1 MLNKKMV
8 MPLTWGL
15 AVAILGGFATDLGPW
30 YQALKEPFWKPPDFA
45 FGPIWS
51 AIFIFSGI
59 AWVGVKNLTS
69 DASILSRLNV
79 LFWLNAGLNLLWSI
93 LYFRFQRPD
102 WSLYEAVFLWLSVL
116 AILLTTRKISTR
128 YSLYL
133 LPYLIWVSIA
143 IVLNWD
149 TVRLNGPF
157 T

>member
-8 MPLTWGL
+8 TPLAWGL
-15 AVAILGGFATDLGPW
+15 SVAILGGFATDLGPW
-30 YQALKEPFWKPPDFA
+30 YQALKEPFWKPPDLA

-51 AIFIFSGI
+51 AIFIFSGM
-59 AWVGVKNLTS
+59 AWVGTKYLTS
-69 DASILSRLNV
+69 DAAILNRLNV
-79 LFWLNAGLNLLWSI
+79 LFWLNAVLNLLWSI

-116 AILLTTRKISTR
+116 AILLTIRKISTR

-143 IVLNWD
+143 IALNWD

>member
-116 AILLTTRKISTR
+116 AILLTIRKISTI

>member
-8 MPLTWGL
+8 TPLAWGL
-15 AVAILGGFATDLGPW
+15 SVAILGGFATDLGPW

-51 AIFIFSGI
+51 AIFIFSGM
-59 AWVGVKNLTS
+59 AWVGTKYLTS
-69 DASILSRLNV
+69 DAAILSRLNV
-79 LFWLNAGLNLLWSI
+79 LFLLNAILNLLWSI

-116 AILLTTRKISTR
+116 AILLTIRKISPK
-128 YSLYL
+128 YSLYM

-143 IVLNWD
+143 IALNWD
-149 TVRLNGPF
+149 TVQLNGPF
-157 T
+157 N

>member
-1 MLNKKMV
+1 MV

-116 AILLTTRKISTR
+116 AILLTIRKISTR

>member
-69 DASILSRLNV
+69 DASILSRLNI

-116 AILLTTRKISTR
+116 AILLTIRKISTR

>member
-69 DASILSRLNV
+69 DASILSRLNI

-116 AILLTTRKISTR
+116 AILLTIRKISTR

-157 T
+157 A

>member
-1 MLNKKMV
+1 MV

-116 AILLTTRKISTR
+116 AILLTIRKISTR

-157 T
+157 G

>member
-116 AILLTTRKISTR
+116 AILLTIRKISTK

-143 IVLNWD
+143 IALNWD

>member
-1 MLNKKMV
+1 MV

-116 AILLTTRKISTR
+116 AILLTIRKISTR

-157 T
+157 A

>member
-8 MPLTWGL
+8 VPLIWGL
-15 AVAILGGFATDLGPW
+15 SVATLGGLATDLGPW
-30 YQALKEPFWKPPDFA
+30 YQALKEPFWKPPDIA

-51 AIFIFSGI
+51 TIFVLSGV
-59 AWVGVKNLTS
+59 AWVGTKYLTT
-69 DASILSRLNV
+69 DAALLRRLNI
-79 LFWLNAGLNLLWSI
+79 LFWLNAILNLLWSI

-102 WSLYEAVFLWLSVL
+102 WSLYEAIFLWLSVL
-116 AILLTTRKISTR
+116 AILLTIKKVSTK
-128 YSLYL
+128 YSLYMW
-133 LPYLIWVSIA
+133 PYLIWVSIA

>member
-8 MPLTWGL
+8 VPLIWGL
-15 AVAILGGFATDLGPW
+15 SVAILGGLATDLGPW
-30 YQALKEPFWKPPDFA
+30 YQSLKEPFWKPPDIA

-51 AIFIFSGI
+51 TIFVLSGM
-59 AWVGVKNLTS
+59 AWVGTKYLTS
-69 DASILSRLNV
+69 DPVILGRLNI
-79 LFWLNAGLNLLWSI
+79 LFWLNAFLNLFWSI

-102 WSLYEAVFLWLSVL
+102 WSLYEAIFLWLSVL
-116 AILLTTRKISTR
+116 AILLTIRKVSTK
-128 YSLYL
+128 YSLYIW
-133 LPYLIWVSIA
+133 PYLIWVSIA

>member
-1 MLNKKMV
+1 MV
-8 MPLTWGL
+8 TPLAWGL
-15 AVAILGGFATDLGPW
+15 TVAILGGLATDLGPW

-51 AIFIFSGI
+51 AIFIFSGM
-59 AWVGVKNLTS
+59 AWVGTKYLTS
-69 DASILSRLNV
+69 DAAILNRLNV
-79 LFWLNAGLNLLWSI
+79 LFWLNAVLNLLWSI

-102 WSLYEAVFLWLSVL
+102 WSLYESVFLWLSVL
-116 AILLTTRKISTR
+116 AILLTIRKISTR
-128 YSLYL
+128 YCLYL

-143 IVLNWD
+143 IALNWD